1 MEIEKEGEM
10 LSIFVMTKK
19 KICPKTAGGCR
30 ILKNTKENESSFAI
44 KVNMKETFTFSIF
57 GQSKS

>member
-19 KICPKTAGGCR
+19 SAQKLQEDAGY
-30 ILKNTKENESSFAI
+30 
-44 KVNMKETFTFSIF
+44 
-57 GQSKS
+57 